1 MTALWSLFKTDHTV
15 QQNRGG
21 HGKKVP
27 CLILLLP
34 DFSKKGHENVQS
46 RVRRSRRGGFF
57 RSSLSVPSSQLFPV
71 CGERSICFL
80 QCTSQVSCEKYFE
93 NTKHCM
99 ALNANGSPWSQ
110 RLITPG
116 GSVHTDIKTYSPQTC
131 RRRSCC
137 PSHHLVTL
145 FSVPAASPAQFFP
158 LLFNAKPR

>member
-57 RSSLSVPSSQLFPV
+57 CSSPICAKQLYPV
-71 CGERSICFL
+71 GGERSICFL

-93 NTKHCM
+93 SAKCCK

-110 RLITPG
+110 RLITQG
-116 GSVHTDIKTYSPQTC
+116 GPVHTDIKTYSPQTW

-137 PSHHLVTL
+137 PSHQLVTL
-145 FSVPAASPAQFFP
+145 FSVPARSPAQLFP
-158 LLFNAKPR
+158 LLFNAKLR

>member
-21 HGKKVP
+21 HGEKVP

-57 RSSLSVPSSQLFPV
+57 RSSPICAKQSIIARGWREVHLFSSMHFTSLMWKIFWKHK
-71 CGERSICFL
+71 
-80 QCTSQVSCEKYFE
+80 TSQ
-93 NTKHCM
+93 
-99 ALNANGSPWSQ
+99 GSKCKWQSMEPEINNPRRISLW
-110 RLITPG
+110 LA
-116 GSVHTDIKTYSPQTC
+116 VHTDINTYSPQTR

-137 PSHHLVTL
+137 PSQQLVTL
-145 FSVPAASPAQFFP
+145 FSVPAGSPAHFFP
-158 LLFNAKPR
+158 PPF